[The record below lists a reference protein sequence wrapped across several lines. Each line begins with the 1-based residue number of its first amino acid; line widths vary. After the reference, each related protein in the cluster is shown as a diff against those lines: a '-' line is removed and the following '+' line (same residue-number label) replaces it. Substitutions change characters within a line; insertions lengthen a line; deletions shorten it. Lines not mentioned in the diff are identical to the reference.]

1 MSTLFWLFAALQAAD
16 AATTAYILHRGG
28 RELNP
33 LLRAIMAR
41 VGTWPGLLG
50 FKAMILGATAY
61 ADYRYPLGWGVYGP
75 LIALQVSALVFNARS
90 LR

>member
-1 MSTLFWLFAALQAAD
+1 MTTLFWLFAALQAAD

-41 VGTWPGLLG
+41 IGTWPGLLG
-50 FKAMILGATAY
+50 FKALILTATAY

-75 LIALQVSALVFNARS
+75 LIALQVSAVIFNVRS